1 MQVCRHNLHI
11 FLVNFLEAE
20 KPLAP
25 TYLLFGCMEFLM
37 IQWNRL
43 VFSIRYCY
51 IKRAKNKRI
60 ITVLQQIL
68 LCKYDQEKN
77 HLNLTSSLLFLSFK
91 SIKRHFASCFF
102 FHFKELGSVRSAVNI
117 QNQPTPL
124 IPFYWV
130 QFHMFQSK
138 DVHDFFK
145 IKSNVGSENVTKIY

>member
-1 MQVCRHNLHI
+1 
-11 FLVNFLEAE
+11 
-20 KPLAP
+20 
-25 TYLLFGCMEFLM
+25 M
-37 IQWNRL
+37 ILWNRKWPDL
-43 VFSIRYCY
+43 FFQQILLHNKKCY
-51 IKRAKNKRI
+51 LQKNKRI

-68 LCKYDQEKN
+68 LYKYDQEKN
-77 HLNLTSSLLFLSFK
+77 HLNMTSSLLFFLFK
-91 SIKRHFASCFF
+91 NITTFCF

-130 QFHMFQSK
+130 QLHMFQSK